1 MEKEEKEIKI
11 VLLMIVKNEEKIIER
26 CLDSV
31 HSIIDYILISDTG
44 STDQTISIIN
54 EYIQKKN
61 LKGALFH
68 DEWKNFGH
76 NRTKNACQAREWLLN
91 NLNNLNN
98 DIELSNTYFFTI
110 DADMIVK
117 IDSSFSKNQL
127 RNHPSFEIQQG
138 NSHINYYNLRFF
150 RADLNYSSIGA
161 THEYWGCDNVFPTIL
176 STVMIDDRGDGGSKS
191 DKFSRD
197 IKLLLKGLEEEPNN
211 ERYMFYL
218 AESYRNSGDVENALE
233 WYQKRILAKGFLEE
247 VYISHQKRGELW
259 LSVNQP
265 EKAMMEWLKAY
276 ECIPERSET
285 LFRVIQYYR
294 QIGDHNSCFLY
305 LEKALSIPYP
315 KNCILFI
322 EHPVYYYELAE
333 EFSTIAYYLNH
344 NVSKLGGKVCQLLLL
359 SNYVPVHIKQHVM
372 DNSYYYIKRH
382 HQLIRKRHTRLI
394 FNEIK
399 EPYSTSSSCLI
410 YQDKGKIEGNV
421 RCVNYFLDD
430 KFSYVIKDENQIVNT
445 KNYWVSFKDLDSL
458 FRNEPD
464 SFKQI
469 DESSTIPLIV
479 RDANVKGLED
489 IRLCYHSKNDTYY
502 GLGVSW
508 EYGKHNHP
516 SVVYFSLDK
525 NNKVQNL
532 RPIKYQEEICQKNWV
547 PFFDEKGRWLVVY
560 SHDPLVIL
568 ELDVDFKEDEKVVVK
583 RDSSIDLVRM
593 RGSSIPVWM
602 NDKKEWLFVVH
613 EVVFRDTRKYYHR
626 IIRYDSD
633 WNLKAVSEP
642 FYMNELYVEFVL
654 SVMYIENTNTLVI
667 PYSNRD
673 QTTEIVEI
681 DWNSLEWISLEI
693 IEKPNRINDFI
704 IKSLKSLTH

>member
-1 MEKEEKEIKI
+1 MDIKI
-11 VLLMIVKNEEKIIER
+11 GLLMIVKNEEKIIER

-31 HSIIDYILISDTG
+31 LPIIDYILISDTG
-44 STDQTISIIN
+44 STDQTVSIIN
-54 EYIQKKN
+54 EYIQKNN
-61 LKGALFH
+61 LKGTLFH

-76 NRTKNACQAREWLLN
+76 NRTKNACQAREWLLSN
-91 NLNNLNN
+91 N
-98 DIELSNTYFFTI
+98 IELSNTYFFTI

-150 RADLNYSSIGA
+150 RADLNYRSIGA
-161 THEYWGCDNVFPTIL
+161 THEYWGCDNIFPSPL

-233 WYQKRILAKGFLEE
+233 WYQKRILAKGFFEE
-247 VYISHQKRGELW
+247 VYISYQKRGELW
-259 LSVNQP
+259 MAINQP
-265 EKAMMEWLKAY
+265 EKAIIEWMKAY
-276 ECIPERSET
+276 ECIPARSET
-285 LFRVIQYYR
+285 LSRIVQYYR

-315 KNCILFI
+315 EDCILFI
-322 EHPVYYYELAE
+322 EHPVYHYELAE

-344 NVSKLGGKVCQLLLL
+344 KVSKLGGKVCQLLLL

-372 DNSYYYIKRH
+372 DNSYYYIKRY
-382 HQLIRKRHTRLI
+382 HQLIPKRHVRLN
-394 FNEIK
+394 FTDIK
-399 EPYSTSSSCLI
+399 EPYSSSSSCLI
-410 YQDKGKIEGNV
+410 YHSKNEKIEGNV
-421 RCVNYFLDD
+421 RCVNYFLNE
-430 KFSYVIKDENQIVNT
+430 KFSYFIKDEKQTVKT
-445 KNYWVSFKDLDSL
+445 KNYWVSFKHLDSL
-458 FRNEPD
+458 FKNQLD
-464 SFKQI
+464 SFIQI

-479 RDANVKGLED
+479 RDSNVKGLED
-489 IRLCYHSKNDTYY
+489 IRLCYNLKNNTYY

-516 SVVYFSLDK
+516 SVVYFSLDGD
-525 NNKVQNL
+525 NKVQNL

-547 PFFDEKGRWLVVY
+547 PFFDEEGRWLTVY

-568 ELDVDFKEDEKVVVK
+568 ELDLEFKEDEKVVIK
-583 RDSSIDLVRM
+583 RDSIIDLVRS
-593 RGSSIPVWM
+593 RGSSSPVWM
-602 NDKKEWLFVVH
+602 ADKKEWLFVVH

-626 IIRYDSD
+626 ILRYDSD

-654 SVMYIENTNTLVI
+654 SVMYIEETNTLVI

-681 DWNSLEWISLEI
+681 DWNSLEWVSLET
-693 IEKPNRINDFI
+693 IEKPNKINEFI
-704 IKSLKSLTH
+704 NKSLKNL